1 MRANG
6 IPKKGHIDPGSWAR
20 SSCPV
25 SDCVLGLGSLLS
37 CRTLPTTNAMLTII
51 AEESVSTSANRRV
64 TVRYHSGL
72 HASCEPLA
80 ARGKSGLDWRAS
92 VKDVSRGGLGLLL
105 DRRFEV
111 GTILTVDLTLDPHS

>member
-1 MRANG
+1 M
-6 IPKKGHIDPGSWAR
+6 P
-20 SSCPV
+20 
-25 SDCVLGLGSLLS
+25 
-37 CRTLPTTNAMLTII
+37 TII

-111 GTILTVDLTLDPHS
+111 GTILTVDLTLDPHSNCMILARVAHCTPQPEGGWLVGCELLDRDAGEELVRTWEKAR